1 VGLLRRRRGQG
12 EADGVGAVRLYYASD
27 IHGTETL
34 WRKFLHAARVY
45 EAGVLVMGGDVTG
58 KVVVPLV
65 EDGGAHVAELF
76 GRAERAGTGEEL
88 DDLERRI
95 RANGMYPHRMSSA
108 EVGRVAAL
116 SEEAREAWFAEVMLV
131 TFERWLALAEA
142 RLADAPVR
150 CFVMPGNDDPPAVDG
165 AIERAARV
173 EGCDGRV
180 VEFGGYR
187 MVSVGYSNRTPFDSP
202 RELDEDELYRRICGL
217 ADEAGD
223 MDRCLFNLHVPPY
236 DSTLDTCAALDDHLE
251 VVMAGSEPKLIAAG
265 STAVREAIER
275 YQPLA
280 SLHGHIHESAG
291 ATRIGRTLCI
301 NPGSDYH
308 TGRIA
313 GCLLQLRGG
322 GVRHQF
328 VTG

>member
-1 VGLLRRRRGQG
+1 VRFSRVRKGAGG
-12 EADGVGAVRLYYASD
+12 SDAVRLYYASD

-65 EDGGAHVAELF
+65 EDGGAYVAELF
-76 GRAERAGTGEEL
+76 GRAERAGSEEEL
-88 DDLERRI
+88 EDLEKRI
-95 RANGMYPHRMSSA
+95 RANGMYPHRMSAA
-108 EVGRVAAL
+108 EVERVAAL
-116 SEEAREAWFAEVMLV
+116 SEQAREEWFAEVMLV
-131 TFERWLALAEA
+131 TFERWLALAEE
-142 RLADAPVR
+142 RLADPAVR
-150 CFVMPGNDDPPAVDG
+150 CFVMPGNDDPPAVDT

-180 VEFGGYR
+180 VAFGDYT
-187 MVSVGYSNRTPFDSP
+187 MVSLGYSNRTPFDSP
-202 RELDEDELYRRICGL
+202 RELEEDELLRRISEL
-217 ADEAGD
+217 ADAAGD
-223 MDRCLFNLHVPPY
+223 MDRCVFNLHVPPV
-236 DSTLDTCAALDDHLE
+236 DSSLDTCAALDENLE
-251 VVMAGSEPKLIAAG
+251 VVMAGSEPKLISAG

-275 YQPLA
+275 YQPLL

-313 GCLLQLRGG
+313 GCLLQLRGED
-322 GVRHQF
+322 VRHQF

>member
-1 VGLLRRRRGQG
+1 VRFSRVRKGAGG
-12 EADGVGAVRLYYASD
+12 SDAVRLYYASD

-45 EAGVLVMGGDVTG
+45 ECGVLVMGGDVTG

-65 EDGGAHVAELF
+65 QDGGAYVAELF
-76 GRAERAGTGEEL
+76 GRAERAGTEEEL
-88 DDLERRI
+88 DDLEQRI
-95 RANGMYPHRMSSA
+95 RANGMYPHRMSA
-108 EVGRVAAL
+108 PEVERVAAL
-116 SEEAREAWFAEVMLV
+116 SEQAREEWFAEVMLV
-131 TFERWLALAEA
+131 TFERWLALAEE
-142 RLADAPVR
+142 RLPDPAVR

-180 VEFGGYR
+180 VEFGGFT
-187 MVSVGYSNRTPFDSP
+187 MISLGYSNRTPFDSP
-202 RELDEDELYRRICGL
+202 RELDEDELYRRITAL
-217 ADEAGD
+217 ADAVGD
-223 MDRCLFNLHVPPY
+223 MGRCVFNLHVPPV
-236 DSTLDTCAALDDHLE
+236 DSSLDTCAALDENLE
-251 VVMAGSEPKLIAAG
+251 VVMVGSEPKLISAG

-275 YQPLA
+275 YQPLV

-313 GCLLQLRGG
+313 GCILQLVAD

>member
-1 VGLLRRRRGQG
+1 VRFSR
-12 EADGVGAVRLYYASD
+12 VKKGAGGPEPVRLYYASD

-65 EDGGAHVAELF
+65 HDGGAYVAELF
-76 GRAERAGTGEEL
+76 GRAERAGTDEEL
-88 DDLERRI
+88 EELEKRI
-95 RANGMYPHRMSSA
+95 RANGMYPHRMSPA
-108 EVGRVAAL
+108 EVERVAAL
-116 SEEAREAWFAEVMLV
+116 SEQAREEWFAEVMLV
-131 TFERWLALAEA
+131 TFERWLALAED
-142 RLADAPVR
+142 RLPDPAVR
-150 CFVMPGNDDPPAVDG
+150 CFVMPGNDDPPAVDT

-173 EGCDGRV
+173 EGCDARV
-180 VEFGGYR
+180 VEFGGYS
-187 MVSVGYSNRTPFDSP
+187 MVSLGYSNRTPFDSP
-202 RELDEDELYRRICGL
+202 RELDEDELYRRISTL
-217 ADEAGD
+217 ADAAGA
-223 MDRCLFNLHVPPY
+223 MDRCVFNLHVPPV
-236 DSTLDTCAALDDHLE
+236 DSSLDTCAELDENLE
-251 VVMAGSEPKLIAAG
+251 VVMAGSEPKLISAG

-275 YQPLA
+275 YQPLV

-291 ATRIGRTLCI
+291 ATRIGRTLCV

-313 GCLLQLRGG
+313 GCLLQLRGDD
-322 GVRHQF
+322 VRHQF